1 MNMNHR
7 PCDAEPLP
15 EQLRVF
21 HPAAAEQVRQ
31 FHQGMAG
38 YAETPLRELKGLA
51 GTLGLCKLLVKPL
64 VPVGR
69 RAVHTCECFK

>member
-38 YAETPLRELKGLA
+38 YAETPLRELKGL
-51 GTLGLCKLLVKPL
+51 V
-64 VPVGR
+64 
-69 RAVHTCECFK
+69 